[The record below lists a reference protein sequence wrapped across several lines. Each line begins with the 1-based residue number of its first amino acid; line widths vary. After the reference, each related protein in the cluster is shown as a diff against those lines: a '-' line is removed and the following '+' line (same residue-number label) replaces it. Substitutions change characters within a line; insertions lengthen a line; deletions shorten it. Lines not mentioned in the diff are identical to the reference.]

1 MKAKKLLKKNLE
13 NKAAP
18 SVRYKVRLLNKHILF
33 SLLGVG
39 PSITSDR
46 RERSITLAHS
56 PRMVSS
62 AAN

>member
-1 MKAKKLLKKNLE
+1 MKAKKLIKKNLE

-18 SVRYKVRLLNKHILF
+18 SVRYKVRLLNSFLF

>member
-1 MKAKKLLKKNLE
+1 MKAKKLIKNNLE

-18 SVRYKVRLLNKHILF
+18 SIRYKARLLNKHILF
-33 SLLGVG
+33 SLLGSG

-62 AAN
+62 GAN